1 MALLDVIDL
10 PLGVVTVASYTMPL
24 VWHVP
29 SRGHVAVAAVRINVA
44 GFNHD
49 FLHYLFMLCMLLV
62 QIQLTLTLF
71 RLNILWRIYD
81 LGKCLSINFWEV
93 FATFVSTSAPQMCIA
108 PHSDVEVGKVAAI
121 SPGPFFI

>member
-62 QIQLTLTLF
+62 LLQLTLTLF
-71 RLNILWRIYD
+71 RLNILSRIYD

-93 FATFVSTSAPQMCIA
+93 STSAPQMCIA
-108 PHSDVEVGKVAAI
+108 PHSDVKMGKIAAI